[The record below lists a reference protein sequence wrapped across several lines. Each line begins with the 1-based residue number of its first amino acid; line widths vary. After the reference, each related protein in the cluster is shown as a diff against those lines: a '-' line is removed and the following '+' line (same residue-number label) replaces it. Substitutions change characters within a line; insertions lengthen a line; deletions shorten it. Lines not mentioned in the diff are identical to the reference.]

1 MTTTWYLLD
10 EREPRSGPENMAVD
24 QRLLELI
31 EEGRLSTPVLRF
43 YAWRQATLSLGYHQ
57 RWRDTVDQDAL
68 VRHGVNLVR
77 RWTGGRGVLH
87 EPDEITYA
95 VIAPLVKPFTSRVTH
110 NYRLIGTA
118 LERFTLLEGARGQMS
133 RTREDAASVR
143 AQRGLPCFAS
153 LSESEIES
161 GGQKLIG
168 SAQKLGKRGFLQHG
182 SIPMVHR
189 HKVLHEITG
198 ATRDVSETMT
208 GVADFYAAAGLALP
222 DRAQLIAGLAASF
235 ETVFDMKLVP
245 LPAEFLQEEQ
255 VARVASDVFAQES
268 WTFRK

>member
-1 MTTTWYLLD
+1 MTNWYLLN
-10 EREPRSGPENMAVD
+10 EREARSGPENMAVD
-24 QRLLELI
+24 QILLELVD
-31 EEGRLSTPVLRF
+31 EGRLDVPVLRF
-43 YAWRQATLSLGYHQ
+43 YAWSRPTLSLGYHQ
-57 RWRDTVDQDAL
+57 RWQDTVDQAAL
-68 VRHGVNLVR
+68 ERYGVDLVR

-95 VIAPLVKPFTSRVTH
+95 VVAPLVPPFTSRVTH

-118 LERFTLLEGARGQMS
+118 LERFTLLEGARGQMAK
-133 RTREDAASVR
+133 TREDAASVR

-168 SAQKLGKRGFLQHG
+168 SAQKLSKRGFLQHG

-198 ATRDVSETMT
+198 STRDVSETMT
-208 GVADFYAAAGLALP
+208 GVADFYRAAGLALP
-222 DRAQLIAGLAASF
+222 DRAQLIAGLAESF
-235 ETVFDMKLVP
+235 EAVFAMRLEP
-245 LPAEFLQEEQ
+245 LPSNLLDPDKIALL
-255 VARVASDVFAQES
+255 ARETFAKDS